1 MKQINNNQN
10 FTYCMFFIACMWI
23 ILLFVDPTTQ
33 MHVFFL
39 RVGDFFADFFNTLI
53 YIADKDPYFNE
64 LNGTLNK
71 NYLPFAYLILY
82 PFTRMTN
89 YSGIT
94 LSDCWENGTAL
105 VSGFLF
111 MLLSLY
117 VFFHSLYLL
126 CKKNGCNAT
135 MDLFIIF
142 FSAANLYA
150 LERGNQILLSAACIN
165 YFLLFKDGKN
175 GRWIAAI
182 CLAIA
187 SVLKVFPAVFCL
199 YYLCAKSY
207 KLLFYYI
214 FICFLLALLPFCF
227 FEGGFDNIGQLYNNV
242 IAQTAAYGQDSSVYR
257 YGIIPLL
264 LQIDEKLQLEH
275 KLLFYSI
282 GKYMTYFLGGYT
294 LFLSIKIHSSFIKIA
309 LLSMFCCLFPQQAFA
324 YNVIYLFPIFIGL
337 QPFVVESKKNVPR
350 TLFLV
355 SFLFIIIFF
364 PIQMPSSIN
373 VATHVINN
381 VGAILLWLVLLVM
394 ATREA
399 LFAKKA
405 NTKILV

>member
-1 MKQINNNQN
+1 M
-10 FTYCMFFIACMWI
+10 
-23 ILLFVDPTTQ
+23 
-33 MHVFFL
+33 
-39 RVGDFFADFFNTLI
+39 
-53 YIADKDPYFNE
+53 
-64 LNGTLNK
+64 
-71 NYLPFAYLILY
+71 
-82 PFTRMTN
+82 
-89 YSGIT
+89 
-94 LSDCWENGTAL
+94 
-105 VSGFLF
+105 
-111 MLLSLY
+111 
-117 VFFHSLYLL
+117 
-126 CKKNGCNAT
+126 
-135 MDLFIIF
+135 
-142 FSAANLYA
+142 
-150 LERGNQILLSAACIN
+150 LSAACVN
-165 YFLLFKDGKN
+165 YFLLFKDTKN
-175 GRWIAAI
+175 CRWIAAV

-187 SVLKVFPAVFCL
+187 SVLKVFSVVFGL
-199 YYLCAKSY
+199 YYLCTKSY

-214 FICFLLALLPFCF
+214 SICCLLALLPFCF
-227 FEGGFDNIGQLYNNV
+227 FEGGFDNIRQLYNNV
-242 IAQTAAYGQDSSVYR
+242 VAQTAAYGQDSSVYR

-294 LFLSIKIHSSFIKIA
+294 LLLSVKVNSSFIKIA

-337 QPFVVESKKNVPR
+337 QFVVELKKNAPR

-394 ATREA
+394 ATREL
-399 LFAKKA
+399 LFEKKV